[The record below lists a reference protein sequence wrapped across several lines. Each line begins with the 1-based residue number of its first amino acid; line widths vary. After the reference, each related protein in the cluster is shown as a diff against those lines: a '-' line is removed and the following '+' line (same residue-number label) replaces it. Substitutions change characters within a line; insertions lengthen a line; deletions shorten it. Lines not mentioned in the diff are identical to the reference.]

1 MKSEHFFVTS
11 RRFFFLV
18 LLVVYN
24 AAAAASELKVGAVTV
39 DITPVLPVSV
49 DGQMALRVAS
59 KIETPVEAD
68 IIVLESNGT
77 AGQKTTSVWISCDVV
92 TIPTELR
99 DMIRA
104 AVAERLPGFNTRNI
118 LVNATHTHTGG
129 VVRANWYYE
138 PDSIL
143 KVVDYQKFIAGRV
156 AGGVAEA
163 WKKRQAGS
171 VSWGLGY
178 AKIAYNRRAKYA
190 DGSAR
195 MYGRTD
201 VDEFRKIEGYEDQSV
216 NTLFFRNNKGS
227 LVATCINV
235 ASPAQI
241 VESRSVINADYWHPL
256 RQMLRKQN
264 GEKLVVLG
272 WIGAA
277 GDQTP
282 RPMYEHLAEARMV
295 ALRNGQKDLSKLGK
309 DFRTDIYLKEM
320 ARRIAGCVND
330 ICQVV
335 KDDSHSDVRIV
346 HQVEDWEL
354 PMRLVTDEEYAES
367 KRARDED
374 AADPRKALE
383 MKRRIAWQQ
392 EVIDRYEKQ
401 KKEPRP
407 MYPVEVHIIRLGDIV
422 IASNPFE
429 LFTDYGVQM
438 KARSK
443 SLQTFVVQLA
453 GPGTY
458 LPTKE
463 AEAGGHYSAI
473 VQSVRVGPEG
483 GQILVD
489 KTVHSVNRLW
499 P

>member
-1 MKSEHFFVTS
+1 MKSEHFFVAS
-11 RRFFFLV
+11 RRFFSLT
-18 LLVVYN
+18 LLVIYN
-24 AAAAASELKVGAVTV
+24 AAAVAGELKIGAATV
-39 DITPVLPVSV
+39 DITPAPPVSV
-49 DGQMALRVAS
+49 DGQMALRVAT
-59 KIETPVEAD
+59 KVETPVEAN
-68 IIVLESNGT
+68 IIVLESDGM
-77 AGQKTTSVWISCDVV
+77 GGKKTTSVWITCDVV

-104 AVAERLPGFNTRNI
+104 AVADRLPGFNTRNMLI
-118 LVNATHTHTGG
+118 NATHTHTGG
-129 VVRANWYYE
+129 VVRANWYHE

-143 KVVDYQKFIAGRV
+143 KVVDYQRFIAGRV

-163 WKKRQAGS
+163 WEKRQAGS

-178 AKIAYNRRAKYA
+178 AKVAYNRRARYA

-201 VDEFRKIEGYEDQSV
+201 VDEFRKIEGYEDQSI
-216 NTLFFRNNKGS
+216 NTLFFWSNSGS
-227 LVATCINV
+227 LMAACINV
-235 ASPAQI
+235 VSPAQI
-241 VESRSVINADYWHPL
+241 VESRSAINADYWHPL
-256 RQMLRKQN
+256 RQMLRDQN
-264 GEKLVVLG
+264 GRNLAVLG

-295 ALRNGQKDLSKLGK
+295 ALRNGQKDLSTLGK
-309 DFRTDIYLKEM
+309 DFRTDAYLKEM

-330 ICQVV
+330 ICEVV
-335 KDDSHSDVRIV
+335 RNDRHTDVQLV

-354 PMRLVTDEEYAES
+354 PMRLVTEEEYAES
-367 KRARDED
+367 KKARDED
-374 AADPRKALE
+374 SAEPKRALE

-392 EVIDRYEKQ
+392 EVIDRYENQ
-401 KKEPRP
+401 KKTGRP
-407 MYPVEVHIIRLGDIV
+407 VYPVEIHVVRLGDIA

-443 SLQTFVVQLA
+443 ALQTFVVQLA

-489 KTVHSVNRLW
+489 KTVKAVNRLW

>member
-1 MKSEHFFVTS
+1 MKSERFFRGN
-11 RRFFFLV
+11 RRFFSLV
-18 LLVVYN
+18 LLVACSAV
-24 AAAAASELKVGAVTV
+24 AAAGELKIGIATV
-39 DITPVLPVSV
+39 DITPSLPVSV

-59 KIETPVEAD
+59 KIETPVEAN
-68 IIVLESNGT
+68 IIVLESDG
-77 AGQKTTSVWISCDVV
+77 AGGKKTTSVWITCDVV

-104 AVAERLPGFNTRNI
+104 TVAERLPGFNTRNMI
-118 LVNATHTHTGG
+118 INPTHTHTGG
-129 VVRANWYYE
+129 VVRANWYHE

-156 AGGVAEA
+156 AGGVADA

-178 AKIAYNRRAKYA
+178 TKVAYNRRARYA

-195 MYGRTD
+195 MYGKTD
-201 VDEFRKIEGYEDQSV
+201 VDEFRKIESYEDQSI
-216 NTLFFRNNKGS
+216 NALFFWNNKGR
-227 LVATCINV
+227 LIATCINV

-241 VESRSVINADYWHPL
+241 VESRSTINADYWHPL

-264 GEKLVVLG
+264 GESLAILG

-282 RPMYEHLAEARMV
+282 RPMYEHLAEARMM
-295 ALRNGQKDLSKLGK
+295 ALRNGQKDLSNLGK

-330 ICQVV
+330 IYQVV
-335 KDDSHSDVRIV
+335 KEDRHSDVPLV

-354 PMRLVTDEEYAES
+354 PMRLVTDDEYAES
-367 KRARDED
+367 QKARDED
-374 AADPRKALE
+374 AAEPRRALE

-392 EVIDRYEKQ
+392 EVIDRYENQ
-401 KKEPRP
+401 KKTGRP
-407 MYPVEVHIIRLGDIV
+407 VYPVEIHIVRLGDIA

-443 SLQTFVVQLA
+443 ALQTFVIQLV

-489 KTVHSVNRLW
+489 KTVKAVNQLW

>member
-1 MKSEHFFVTS
+1 MKSQRFFRGTS
-11 RRFFFLV
+11 RRLSSV
-18 LLVVYN
+18 LLVLCCY
-24 AAAAASELKVGAVTV
+24 AAIAGELKIGTATV
-39 DITPVLPVSV
+39 DITPALPVSV

-59 KIETPVEAD
+59 KVETPVEAN
-68 IIVLESNGT
+68 IIVLESDGT
-77 AGQKTTSVWISCDVV
+77 GGQKTTSVWITCDVV

-104 AVAERLPGFNTRNI
+104 GVADKLPGFDTRNMI
-118 LVNATHTHTGG
+118 INASHTHTGG
-129 VVRANWYYE
+129 VVRANWYPE

-143 KVVDYQKFIAGRV
+143 KVADYQQFIAGRV
-156 AGGVAEA
+156 AGGVADA

-178 AKIAYNRRAKYA
+178 AKVAYNRRAKYA

-201 VDEFRKIEGYEDQSV
+201 VDEFRNIEGYEDQSV
-216 NTLFFRNNKGS
+216 NTLFFWNNKGS
-227 LVATCINV
+227 LIAACINV

-241 VESRSVINADYWHPL
+241 VESRSVVNADYWYPL
-256 RQMLRKQN
+256 RQMLREQKGKN
-264 GEKLVVLG
+264 LAVLG

-282 RPMYEHLAEARMV
+282 RPMYEHLAEARMI

-330 ICQVV
+330 IYEVV
-335 KDDSHSDVRIV
+335 RNDRHADVPLV

-354 PMRLVTDEEYAES
+354 PMRLVTGEEYAES
-367 KRARDED
+367 KKARDED
-374 AADPRKALE
+374 LAEPRRAQE

-392 EVIDRYEKQ
+392 EVVDRFENQEKTS
-401 KKEPRP
+401 RP
-407 MYPVEVHIIRLGDIV
+407 MYPVEVHIVRLGDIA

-443 SLQTFVVQLA
+443 ALQTFVVQLV

-489 KTVHSVNRLW
+489 KTVKTVNQLW